1 MNKKN
6 DQGAQKSLG
15 YVIQSQHPG
24 ITNEI
29 QGAINTLRK
38 LQKITNS
45 SVVDGPAAAPPNSN
59 ATIEHHS
66 SVEDGDA
73 DFVVHTPAAPAGGV
87 PVLSACESF
96 GRYQIARQLG
106 RGAMG
111 AVYLA
116 YDSQLE
122 RYVALKTPFLG
133 DNPLTIQRFYRE
145 ARATAQLRSPYICPI
160 YDVGQISGIYF
171 ISMAFIDG
179 RSLGQVIAD
188 GQLRNLD
195 RIAEIVKKIA
205 RGLQK
210 AHDQGII
217 HRDLKPDNIMLDGD
231 GEPIVMDFGLAR
243 RMDDEVQITMA
254 GRILGTPAYM
264 SPEQVEGNSKKI
276 GPPTDIYSLG
286 AVLYQMLTMR
296 LPFQGSLTSVLRKV
310 GNEEPPKPSS
320 IAPEVIADSP
330 LERIC
335 LKMMAKKISDRYA
348 SMADVVA
355 ALDGKLSGEQISAA
369 KPSLFKRIAGWLTGR
384 RKSNASEG
392 APAPANSLSKAS
404 THSSQGE
411 PANKINSANL
421 SQTVQVDSTGLEDMP
436 TGSKTMMV
444 ASAEQKGSESSSQ
457 TIQVKPTDQP
467 ELESG
472 SQTIQVEALNQ
483 SALESGSHT
492 IQVEALNQK
501 ESGGISQTIQTTS
514 DIQKNAV
521 LDSQTVDL
529 PAEQQG

>member
-1 MNKKN
+1 MTKK
-6 DQGAQKSLG
+6 DDAQKSLG
-15 YVIQSQHPG
+15 YAIQSQHPG

-45 SVVDGPAAAPPNSN
+45 SVVDQAGPAAAPPNNN
-59 ATIEHHS
+59 ATIEHS
-66 SVEDGDA
+66 SSEDGDA

-87 PVLSACESF
+87 PILAACESF

-116 YDSQLE
+116 YDSQLQ

-133 DNPLTIQRFYRE
+133 DNPLTVQRFYRE
-145 ARATAQLRSPYICPI
+145 ARATAQLRSPFICPI

-179 RSLGQVIAD
+179 KSLGQVIAD

-296 LPFQGSLTSVLRKV
+296 LPFQGSLTAVLRKV
-310 GNEEPPKPSS
+310 GSEEPPKPSS
-320 IAPEVIADSP
+320 IAPEVIANSP

-355 ALDGKLSGEQISAA
+355 ALDGKLEGEQTLAA
-369 KPSLFKRIAGWLTGR
+369 KPSLFKKITSWFTR
-384 RKSNASEG
+384 RSNGKPSEPVSPPAS
-392 APAPANSLSKAS
+392 NSLSKAS

-411 PANKINSANL
+411 PPHKIDSSNL
-421 SQTVQVDSTGLEDMP
+421 SQTVQVDSTGLEDLP

-444 ASAEQKGSESSSQ
+444 ASSDQKGLESSQ

-472 SQTIQVEALNQ
+472 SQTIQLEALNQ

-501 ESGGISQTIQTTS
+501 ESGPISQTIQNSS
-514 DIQKNAV
+514 DLQKNAI

-529 PAEQQG
+529 PAQEQS